1 MSEVDRAQADLD
13 EQQGLL
19 DRLPADL
26 VRRFSEMALMLPETE
41 SDSGAGIIE
50 AILGAVDV
58 HDLDAPWDTK
68 DPDALIGQ
76 WLIITDATRSMSTYK
91 ESLGVFLVITAVQED
106 TGEEITFTTGS
117 MSIVAQ
123 VVKAYAQDMLPLRA
137 KLVRAEKPTASGY
150 WPQHL
155 VVHDKQPA
163 K

>member
-1 MSEVDRAQADLD
+1 MTEVDRAQQDLD

-26 VRRFSEMALMLPETE
+26 VRQFSEMAMMLPETE
-41 SDSGAGIIE
+41 SDSGASIIE

-58 HDLDAPWDTK
+58 HDLDSPWDTK
-68 DPDALIGQ
+68 DPDALVGQ
-76 WLIITDATRSMSTYK
+76 WLIITEASRSMSTYK

-106 TGEEITFTTGS
+106 TGEEIVFTSGS
-117 MSIVAQ
+117 MGVVAQ
-123 VVKAYAQDMLPLRA
+123 VVKAYAADMLPLRA
-137 KLVRAEKPTASGY
+137 KLVRADKPTANGY

-155 VVHDKQPA
+155 VVHQNQPG